1 MYNKGS
7 LKLHFH
13 KCLYCVPQCSLFYV
27 HMEHHQDKQRTNNTR
42 QQRRKEAAVRNPL
55 TLCIQSISQNKY
67 FRFTACTQSYW
78 EMSHYRFIVWI
89 KQTNWIICPATRY
102 HIESVLFKV
111 FCPKTE
117 LRVLVYIRHPSP
129 VCLFILANIS
139 VIDTFQGLPKERS

>member
-1 MYNKGS
+1 MRCWLVFSLEYLTVRKMYNNGS

-102 HIESVLFKV
+102 HIESVLSKNRARV
-111 FCPKTE
+111 FVHPCHHQCH
-117 LRVLVYIRHPSP
+117 RH
-129 VCLFILANIS
+129 IS
-139 VIDTFQGLPKERS
+139 RTS